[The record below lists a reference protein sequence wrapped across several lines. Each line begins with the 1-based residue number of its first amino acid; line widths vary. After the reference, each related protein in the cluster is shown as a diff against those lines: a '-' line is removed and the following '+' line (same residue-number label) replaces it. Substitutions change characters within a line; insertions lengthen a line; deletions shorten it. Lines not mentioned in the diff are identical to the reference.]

1 MDNWITFWKYICL
14 IGFGSYIISVLFII
28 PFGARDIFRLFK
40 ELGRNRDSKGTRKK
54 IQDTRYKIQ
63 DTRYK

>member
-28 PFGARDIFRLFK
+28 PFGARDILRLFK
-40 ELGRNRDSKGTRKK
+40 ELGKNNDSKGDLNSGKE
-54 IQDTRYKIQ
+54 D
-63 DTRYK
+63 